1 MSNNR
6 GKYVFIV
13 GNNNTAEQRMI
24 TIGLQ
29 NEDNVEVIDGL
40 KKNDRL
46 ITEGYETLR
55 NRSKITIV
63 L

>member
-1 MSNNR
+1 MHV
-6 GKYVFIV
+6 YVFIV

-24 TIGLQ
+24 SIGLQ
-29 NEDNVEVIDGL
+29 NEDNVEIVDGL
-40 KKNDRL
+40 SKNDRL
-46 ITEGYETLR
+46 ITDGYETLR